1 MSFIPYGRQNI
12 TDDDIAAVVKCLKSD
27 FITQGP
33 AVTEFE
39 NKLANFCGA
48 KYALSASNATAC
60 LYLAYRALGLAL
72 GDVLWT
78 VSTSFVATSN
88 MALQLGAS
96 VEFIDINPDDFLL
109 DVDLLEHK
117 LQIAKVENKLPK
129 IVVPVHLTG
138 LSCDM
143 KRISE
148 LSKKYG
154 FKIVEDASHAIGAS
168 YLGSKVGSCEF
179 SDACVFSF
187 HPVKIITTGEG
198 GMVTTNSQE
207 LLDNMSLN
215 RSHGVTRDADLLQNE
230 VPGEWYYEQLDLG
243 FNFRLTDIQ
252 AALGSSQMDRLKD
265 NINTRNVLALHYHEL
280 LKDLPVKLQ
289 KQYDDIISS
298 YHLFVILCENYEQKK
313 TLFSYLRESGIG
325 VNVHYI
331 PIHTQPYYQKLGF
344 KKGDFPVSE
353 DYYERV
359 ISIPMFYGLK
369 PEEQEYV
376 VNKISDKL
384 F

>member
-12 TDDDIAAVVKCLKSD
+12 TDDDIAAVVRCLKSD

-33 AVTEFE
+33 SVTEFE

-48 KYALSASNATAC
+48 NYALSASNATAC
-60 LYLAYRALGLAL
+60 LYLAYRALGLGR
-72 GDVLWT
+72 GDALWT

-88 MALQLGAS
+88 MALQLGAR

-109 DVDLLEHK
+109 DVDLLEQK
-117 LQIAKVENKLPK
+117 LEVAKAANKLPK
-129 IVVPVHLTG
+129 IVVPVHLAG

-143 KRISE
+143 KRICA
-148 LSKKYG
+148 LSKQYG

-207 LLDNMSLN
+207 LLDHMSLN
-215 RSHGVTRDADLLQNE
+215 RSHGVTRDAKHLQNE
-230 VPGEWYYEQLDLG
+230 VPGGWYYEQLDLG

-252 AALGSSQMDRLKD
+252 AALGSSQMDRLED
-265 NINTRNVLALHYHEL
+265 NINARNQLALHYHEL
-280 LKDLPVKLQ
+280 LKALPVKMQ
-289 KQYDDIISS
+289 KQYDDVISS

-313 TLFSYLRESGIG
+313 VLFSYLRESGIG

-331 PIHTQPYYQKLGF
+331 PIHTQPYYQTLGF
-344 KKGDFPVSE
+344 KNGSLPVSE
-353 DYYERV
+353 DYYERA
-359 ISIPMFYGLK
+359 ISIPMFYGLEK
-369 PEEQEYV
+369 AQQEYV
-376 VNKISDKL
+376 VEKISNGL
-384 F
+384 